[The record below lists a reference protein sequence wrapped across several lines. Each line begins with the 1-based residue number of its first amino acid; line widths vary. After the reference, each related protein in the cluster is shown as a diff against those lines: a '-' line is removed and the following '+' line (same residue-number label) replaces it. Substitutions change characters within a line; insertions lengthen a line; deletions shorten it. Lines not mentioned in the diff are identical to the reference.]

1 MFVNTTSVRTLQ
13 FLAPMLNV
21 VHKRNVSTDSI
32 TFPLLPKMTV
42 TDMLEKNIFQGFYIL
57 LIIIVLVTIQLN
69 FIILF

>member
-21 VHKRNVSTDSI
+21 VHKRGISTDSI

>member
-69 FIILF
+69 FMILF